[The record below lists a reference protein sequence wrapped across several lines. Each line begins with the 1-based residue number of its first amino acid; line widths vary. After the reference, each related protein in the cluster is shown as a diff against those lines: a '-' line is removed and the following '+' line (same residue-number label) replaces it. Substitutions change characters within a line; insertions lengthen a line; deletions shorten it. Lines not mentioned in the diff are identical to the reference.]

1 VPFIARWPGKIKA
14 GSTSDLVSVQY
25 DMMATLAAITGAP
38 VQHTDGISLLPTLT
52 ATQKQEQHSYLYF
65 EYPENGGQVAVRM
78 GNWKGIKKNLIKQ
91 PIASWELYDLS
102 NDPKEQNN
110 VAASHKDILKQFDA
124 IVKKE
129 HQHPVVNDW
138 EVVDR
143 IK

>member
-1 VPFIARWPGKIKA
+1 
-14 GSTSDLVSVQY
+14 
-25 DMMATLAAITGAP
+25 M
-38 VQHTDGISLLPTLT
+38 PTLMGKL
-52 ATQKQEQHSYLYF
+52 QQEQHSYLYF

-78 GNWKGIKKNLIKQ
+78 GNWKGVKKQLIKN
-91 PIASWELYDLS
+91 PKVSWELYDLS
-102 NDPKEQNN
+102 KDPSEQNN
-110 VAASHKDILKQFDA
+110 IAEAHKDILKQFDA